1 MKVTSHNEQKCWIN
15 GLFTMRVRI
24 RQHQHESVTKETEM
38 KEKTEQVKS
47 FVLFLEIIILSQIKC
62 SSVAE
67 LGTYTS
73 MRNITKIFH
82 NPMKILKQ
90 RRLCKNSRTFSP
102 ENNNFT
108 FTLLVIPSQ
117 TYQEQTSNQEL
128 NSNFIYM
135 LHYLEK
141 DEMSSL

>member
-24 RQHQHESVTKETEM
+24 RQQQRESVTEETEM

-47 FVLFLEIIILSQIKC
+47 LILFLEIIILSQIKC
-62 SSVAE
+62 SSVAK

-82 NPMKILKQ
+82 NPMKILK
-90 RRLCKNSRTFSP
+90 
-102 ENNNFT
+102 
-108 FTLLVIPSQ
+108 
-117 TYQEQTSNQEL
+117 
-128 NSNFIYM
+128 
-135 LHYLEK
+135 
-141 DEMSSL
+141 

>member
-24 RQHQHESVTKETEM
+24 RQHQRESVTEEPEM
-38 KEKTEQVKS
+38 KQKTEQVKS
-47 FVLFLEIIILSQIKC
+47 FKQFLEIIILLQIKC

-82 NPMKILKQ
+82 NPMKILK
-90 RRLCKNSRTFSP
+90 
-102 ENNNFT
+102 
-108 FTLLVIPSQ
+108 
-117 TYQEQTSNQEL
+117 
-128 NSNFIYM
+128 
-135 LHYLEK
+135 
-141 DEMSSL
+141 